1 MRSFG
6 RWRLLPLL
14 LGVLIL
20 TKQTEAQLR
29 VQSPKRLFDQLVV
42 MKAISKDSYYTL
54 IGSTAS
60 FGTPAGRAFYVPDPV
75 RTLADKSEAGH
86 HCDPSYCVQ
95 LKASV
100 DEWKSTQ
107 LQGGLGHVVFFV
119 DRGICTFAAKVE
131 VAQSCGA
138 DAVVVVDQGK
148 QGWTREIIR
157 HNIIMSDDGKARN
170 IRTPS
175 ILIAQE
181 EGDAFEREI
190 LSGEEPVLVE
200 LEWKMPSQWPVAVK
214 LWADPGDMQ
223 AAGFLQA
230 LAPYML
236 RLGPH
241 VRFQTIFN
249 VFSLS
254 GGSEELCL
262 SEGLYAKYPRLYCSF
277 EPNAQVL
284 GLTGSEVVQEALLE
298 SCLYWTTK
306 TSVPGMADAEYSRE
320 WWLYQ
325 QRLGDPKDGCFFT
338 GKGQNAWGPACSR
351 RVLSE
356 VLSSGKLRAVELC
369 MSDESGRRLLDFS
382 KNNRGWSVV
391 AMTIN
396 GARYSGQLEAEPV
409 LRAICSATMDPTTSK
424 YRAEECN
431 DIVVFLYYRY
441 AKQQFVERMQRR
453 VQHEVQQQL
462 QLYHRMDE
470 QPGKGGCLLLQLP
483 DAATDAFGTAAML
496 LLPAASAP
504 CKCRGLLQLPA
515 AAAPC
520 RSSKH
525 LHPQL
530 QMLAAAASAVLMLW
544 LQPLA

>member
-1 MRSFG
+1 MRRSI
-6 RWRLLPLL
+6 REWRQLLPFLL
-14 LGVLIL
+14 LLLLVLV
-20 TKQTEAQLR
+20 KHTEAQLR
-29 VQSPKRLFDQLVV
+29 VQSPKRLFDQLVA
-42 MKAISKDSYYTL
+42 MKAISKDSYFTL

-75 RTLADKSEAGH
+75 RTLSDKSEAGH
-86 HCDPSYCVQ
+86 HCDPSYF
-95 LKASV
+95 LLSLSP
-100 DEWKSTQ
+100 DLT
-107 LQGGLGHVVFFV
+107 
-119 DRGICTFAAKVE
+119 IAAV
-131 VAQSCGA
+131 
-138 DAVVVVDQGK
+138 AVVVVVVVVA
-148 QGWTREIIR
+148 
-157 HNIIMSDDGKARN
+157 ARN

-181 EGDAFEREI
+181 EGDAFKKEI
-190 LSGEEPVLVE
+190 LSGQEPVLVE

-223 AAGFLQA
+223 ASAFLQA

-306 TSVPGMADAEYSRE
+306 TGVPNMPDAEYSRE
-320 WWLYQ
+320 WWLYH
-325 QRLGDPKDGCFFT
+325 QRLGDPKDGCSFT

-369 MSDESGRRLLDFS
+369 MGDENGRRLLDFS

-409 LRAICSATMDPTTSK
+409 LRAICSATMDPTTNK

-431 DIVVFLYYRY
+431 EIVVDTHTAGAPWLRAALDWRSFFFVLFLVVVICLGLSLLYYRY
-441 AKQQFVERMQRR
+441 AKQQFVEGMQRR

-470 QPGKGGCLLLQLP
+470 QSGKGGSLE
-483 DAATDAFGTAAML
+483 
-496 LLPAASAP
+496 
-504 CKCRGLLQLPA
+504 
-515 AAAPC
+515 
-520 RSSKH
+520 RS
-525 LHPQL
+525 
-530 QMLAAAASAVLMLW
+530 
-544 LQPLA
+544 PLV

>member
-1 MRSFG
+1 MRSL
-6 RWRLLPLL
+6 REWRLLPLL
-14 LGVLIL
+14 LGLLIV
-20 TKQTEAQLR
+20 TNQTQAQLR
-29 VQSPKRLFDQLVV
+29 VQSPKRLVDQLVA
-42 MKAISKDSYYTL
+42 MKAISKDSYFTL

-60 FGTPAGRAFYVPDPV
+60 FGTPIYGTTLRQHIRVPSIFTFVFACLRRGRAFYVPDPV
-75 RTLADKSEAGH
+75 RTLADKSESGH

-107 LQGGLGHVVFFV
+107 LQGGLGRVVFFV
-119 DRGICTFAAKVE
+119 DRGICTFALKVE

-157 HNIIMSDDGKARN
+157 HNIIMSDDGKTRN

-175 ILIAQE
+175 ILIAHE
-181 EGDAFEREI
+181 EGEAFKKEI
-190 LSGEEPVLVE
+190 VSSAEPVLVE

-223 AAGFLQA
+223 ASGFLQS

-249 VFSLS
+249 VFSLR

-306 TSVPGMADAEYSRE
+306 TSAPGMSDSEYSQE

-325 QRLGDPKDGCFFT
+325 QRLGDPKDGCSFT

-409 LRAICSATMDPTTSK
+409 LRAMCSATMDPTTNK

-431 DIVVFLYYRY
+431 EIVVDTHTAGAPWLRAALDWRSFFFVLFLVIVICLGLSFLYYRY

-470 QPGKGGCLLLQLP
+470 QSGKGGTLE
-483 DAATDAFGTAAML
+483 
-496 LLPAASAP
+496 
-504 CKCRGLLQLPA
+504 
-515 AAAPC
+515 
-520 RSSKH
+520 RS
-525 LHPQL
+525 
-530 QMLAAAASAVLMLW
+530 
-544 LQPLA
+544 PLV